1 MDLKTIFYEEWKGYK
16 EVYLY
21 ISFYNLNIAYFEYVD
36 NNHRLYG
43 LLERDGDDYKVIKDN
58 IKIVEYVKGADAI
71 LVYWNDGIYYILNN
85 KKLYPIKD
93 SDVMFWVSKGMIFAQ
108 WKHNKQDSRI
118 VDLYGEIFITKNGIK
133 LDNIAYTYV
142 PEWDIFFF
150 SKYENQNIVFYSY
163 NKKENFAYK
172 AKNKDII
179 KVFDWIGKLWETIFE
194 LKNWKYIYLNTKM
207 EALCDEEFDKAK
219 LFSYNDTALVT
230 IKYNSFLIDKDF
242 KRINDK
248 EDNTKKLSN
257 NLIKIIPPNIN
268 TKELGFKP
276 IIDQMKEYVLKTN
289 INPQEWSEDL
299 EGLPEDFLSFHEEVL
314 TSCDDFWYALN
325 NWYVEISFITDKKR
339 EDLTK
344 KELDAIK
351 EIVDFY
357 WIEF

>member
-16 EVYLY
+16 EVYLC
-21 ISFYNLNIAYFEYVD
+21 ISYYDLNTAYFEYID
-36 NNHRLYG
+36 NNNRTLYG

-58 IKIVEYVKGADAI
+58 IKILKYVNGADAI
-71 LVYWNDGIYYILNN
+71 LVYWDDGIYYILND
-85 KKLYPIKD
+85 KKMYPVQD
-93 SDVMFWVSKGMIFAQ
+93 ADVIFWVAKGMIFVGLPHD
-108 WKHNKQDSRI
+108 KNNRI
-118 VDLYGEIFITKNGIK
+118 VDMYWEVIVTKNGIK
-133 LDNIAYTYV
+133 LDNLGKTYTPKWEV
-142 PEWDIFFF
+142 FFF
-150 SKYENQNIVFYSY
+150 SKNENGNISFYAY
-163 NKKENFAYK
+163 HKKENFAYK
-172 AKNKDII
+172 SKNKNIVDI
-179 KVFDWIGKLWETIFE
+179 FDWIGKLGETIFE
-194 LKNWKYIYLNTKM
+194 LDNWKYIYLNTKM
-207 EALCDEEFDKAK
+207 ETLCDEEFDKAK
-219 LFSYNDTALVT
+219 LFSSNDTALVT
-230 IKYNSFLIDKDF
+230 IKNNSFLIDKDF

-257 NLIKIIPPNIN
+257 NPIKIIPPNIN

-314 TSCDDFWYALN
+314 TSSDDFWYALN